1 MLKEKKVAGIIL
13 AAGGSS
19 RFGGV
24 KQLLPWG
31 RTNLINTV
39 IGTAQ
44 AAGLE
49 PVVVVLGANSE
60 KIRETIEDPD
70 IQIVNN
76 SNWDKGQSTS
86 LKAGLNGI
94 NTDVEG
100 VVFLL
105 CDQPQISVNL
115 VCSVVEEGL
124 RTGKVIIPIIDD
136 RRANPVYFPKS
147 CFELFEKL
155 EGDAGGRQIVSSC
168 PHTTL
173 QWVDDWMAKDIDKP
187 EDYQIL
193 RDHFGA

>member
-1 MLKEKKVAGIIL
+1 VLKEKKVAGIIL

-31 RTNLINTV
+31 EANLINTV

-49 PVVVVLGANSE
+49 PVVVVLGANSG
-60 KIRETIEDPD
+60 KIGETIESAD
-70 IQIVNN
+70 IEIVIN
-76 SNWDKGQSTS
+76 SDWDKGQSTS
-86 LKAGLNGI
+86 LKAGVNGI
-94 NTDVEG
+94 NADVEG
-100 VVFLL
+100 AVFLL
-105 CDQPQISVNL
+105 CDQPQISVSL
-115 VCSVVEEGL
+115 VSNVVEEGL
-124 RTGKVIIPIIDD
+124 RTDKVVIPIIDD

-147 CFELFEKL
+147 CFALFEKL
-155 EGDAGGRQIVSSC
+155 EGDSGGRQIVSSC

-173 QWVDDWMAKDIDKP
+173 QWADDWMAKDIDKP

>member
-31 RTNLINTV
+31 EANLINTV

-44 AAGLE
+44 ASGLE

-60 KIRETIEDPD
+60 KIQETIDVPD
-70 IQIVNN
+70 IQIVIN
-76 SNWDKGQSTS
+76 SDWDKGQSTS
-86 LKAGLNGI
+86 LKAGVNGI
-94 NTDVEG
+94 NADVEG
-100 VVFLL
+100 AVFLL
-105 CDQPQISVNL
+105 CDQPQISVSL
-115 VCSVVEEGL
+115 VSSVVEEGL
-124 RTGKVIIPIIDD
+124 RTDKVVIPIIDD
-136 RRANPVYFPKS
+136 RRANPVFFPKS
-147 CFELFEKL
+147 CFDLFEKL

-173 QWVDDWMAKDIDKP
+173 QWADDWMAKDIDKP

>member
-31 RTNLINTV
+31 KTNLINTV
-39 IGTAQ
+39 IGTAK

-49 PVVVVLGANSE
+49 PIVVVLGANSE

-86 LKAGLNGI
+86 LKAGVNGI

-136 RRANPVYFPKS
+136 RRANPVFFPKS
-147 CFELFEKL
+147 CFDLFEKL

-187 EDYQIL
+187 EDYQFL
-193 RDHFGA
+193 KDHFGT

>member
-31 RTNLINTV
+31 KTNLINTV

-70 IQIVNN
+70 VQIVNN

-86 LKAGLNGI
+86 LKAGVNGI
-94 NTDVEG
+94 NNDVEG

-115 VCSVVEEGL
+115 VCGVVEEGL

-136 RRANPVYFPKS
+136 RRANPVFFPKS
-147 CFELFEKL
+147 CFDLFEKL

-187 EDYQIL
+187 EDYQFL
-193 RDHFGA
+193 KDHFGT

>member
-31 RTNLINTV
+31 KTNLINTV
-39 IGTAQ
+39 IGTAK

-49 PVVVVLGANSE
+49 PIVVVLGANSE

-86 LKAGLNGI
+86 LKAGVNGI

-136 RRANPVYFPKS
+136 RRANPVFFPKS
-147 CFELFEKL
+147 CFDLFEKL

-168 PHTTL
+168 SHTTL
-173 QWVDDWMAKDIDKP
+173 QWSDEWMAKDIDKP

>member
-13 AAGGSS
+13 AAGSSS

-31 RTNLINTV
+31 ETNLINTV
-39 IGTAQ
+39 IGTAK

-49 PVVVVLGANSE
+49 PIVVVLGANSE

-94 NTDVEG
+94 DADVEG

-115 VCSVVEEGL
+115 VSSVVEEGL

>member
-13 AAGGSS
+13 AAGSSS

-31 RTNLINTV
+31 ETNLINTV

-86 LKAGLNGI
+86 LKAGVNGI
-94 NTDVEG
+94 NNDVEG

-136 RRANPVYFPKS
+136 RRANPVFFPKS
-147 CFELFEKL
+147 CFDLFEKL

-187 EDYQIL
+187 EDYQFL
-193 RDHFGA
+193 KDHFGT

>member
-13 AAGGSS
+13 AAGGSI

-31 RTNLINTV
+31 KTNLINTV
-39 IGTAQ
+39 IGTAK

-49 PVVVVLGANSE
+49 PIVVVLGANSE

-86 LKAGLNGI
+86 LKAGVNGI

-136 RRANPVYFPKS
+136 RRANPVFFPKS
-147 CFELFEKL
+147 CFDLFEKL

-187 EDYQIL
+187 EDYQFL
-193 RDHFGA
+193 KDHFGT

>member
-31 RTNLINTV
+31 EANLINTV

-60 KIRETIEDPD
+60 KIRETIEDAD
-70 IQIVNN
+70 IKIVIN
-76 SNWDKGQSTS
+76 SDWDKGQSTS
-86 LKAGLNGI
+86 LKAGVNGI
-94 NTDVEG
+94 DVDVEG

-115 VCSVVEEGL
+115 VSSVVEEGL
-124 RTGKVIIPIIDD
+124 RTGKVIIPVIDD

-147 CFELFEKL
+147 CFALFEKL

-173 QWVDDWMAKDIDKP
+173 QWADDWMAKDIDKP

-193 RDHFGA
+193 RDHFRT

>member
-31 RTNLINTV
+31 KTNLINTV
-39 IGTAQ
+39 IGTAK

-49 PVVVVLGANSE
+49 PIVVVLGANSE

-86 LKAGLNGI
+86 LKAGVNGI